1 MGDYDEPEHPREVT
15 RRRPFLAI
23 GAAVLALVIGL
34 AVGFVVGGGTSR
46 ESTVSSVETAPES
59 PAPTTTGPPDLHTP
73 QPCLAAGAAGTQV
86 LAELEAAVAAIGA
99 LDPTALRRI
108 LDRLQPLQRDLQD
121 AVAACGSQGG
131 PTG

>member
-1 MGDYDEPEHPREVT
+1 MGDYDDPELT
-15 RRRPFLAI
+15 ADGSRRRPFLAI

-34 AVGFVVGGGTSR
+34 AVGFVAGGGTSR
-46 ESTVSSVETAPES
+46 ESSVASVETAPQS
-59 PAPTTTGPPDLHTP
+59 PPPTTAGPPDPQTP
-73 QPCLAAGAAGTQV
+73 QPCLAAGAAGSQV

-99 LDPTALRRI
+99 LDPTALRQI

-121 AVAACGSQGG
+121 AVAACGSQSG